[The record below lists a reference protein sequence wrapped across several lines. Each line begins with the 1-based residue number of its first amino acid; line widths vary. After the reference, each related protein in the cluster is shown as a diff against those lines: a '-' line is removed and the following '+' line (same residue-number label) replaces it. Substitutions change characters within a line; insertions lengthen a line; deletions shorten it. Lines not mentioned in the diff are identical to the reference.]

1 LTTHAKPKKNLSFT
15 PLRKAFSAVI
25 NAIPETR
32 DKPKCSYSQHD
43 IVMSAFAC
51 MYFQDPSFL
60 AFQKRLENKLKSSNL
75 KTLFDVK
82 EIPRDTQMRTVLDN
96 IPSDSFSDVF
106 SNMFEQLRRHHHLK
120 QFEVMPGI
128 HLCSVDGSQYHSSK
142 QISCGHCLTKT
153 HKRGGTD
160 YTSYGHSVLQGAIMH
175 PSQRQVIP
183 MIPEIVRNEDGTKK
197 QDCEL
202 NASKRFLRQLRQR
215 HPKLG
220 LMICG
225 DGLFSHQPMIEET
238 LKQGMHYLYVAKPD
252 DHTYMMEWIDAYQAL
267 PNYQYKDEKGRT
279 HHYRWQNRLPLN
291 GKTDTVEVN
300 WLEYRLTNKQGKV
313 TFKNSWVTDVDV
325 TRDNVKT
332 LVDAGRCRWKIENE
346 CFNTLKNQGYH
357 LKHNY
362 GHGKKYLSD
371 NLYILTLLA
380 FYFHQ
385 IFELTDKQ
393 YQACRV
399 AYGSKKQLWENLRV
413 TVRFLLFDSWEDLLD
428 NLLSNPD
435 PSEEYR
441 YKP

>member
-1 LTTHAKPKKNLSFT
+1 
-15 PLRKAFSAVI
+15 
-25 NAIPETR
+25 
-32 DKPKCSYSQHD
+32 
-43 IVMSAFAC
+43 
-51 MYFQDPSFL
+51 MYFQDPSLL

-75 KTLFDVK
+75 KTLFGVK
-82 EIPRDTQMRTVLDN
+82 SIPKDTQLRDVLDT
-96 IPSDSFSDVF
+96 IPTEHFSGVF
-106 SNMFEQLRRHHHLK
+106 TQMFEQLRRHHHLK
-120 QFEVMPGI
+120 EFEVMPNVY
-128 HLCSVDGSQYHSSK
+128 LCSVDGSQYHSSK
-142 QISCGHCLTKT
+142 QVNCEHCLTKQP
-153 HKRGGTD
+153 KNGEI
-160 YTSYGHSVLQGAIMH
+160 SYSHSVLQGAIMH

-183 MIPEIVRNEDGTKK
+183 MMPEIIRNEDGTKK

-202 NASKRFLRQLRQR
+202 NATKRFLKKLRQR

-238 LKQGMHYLYVAKPD
+238 LKQSMHYLYVAKPD
-252 DHTYMMEWIDAYQAL
+252 DHTYMMQWIAAYKET
-267 PNYQYKDEKGRT
+267 PRYEYIDEKGRL
-279 HHYRWQNRLPLN
+279 HSYRWQNKIPLN
-291 GKTDTVEVN
+291 GKKNSVDVN
-300 WLEYRLTNKQGKV
+300 WLDYQLTNAKGKV
-313 TFKNSWVTDVDV
+313 TYKNSWVTDVEV
-325 TRDNVKT
+325 THANIKT

-346 CFNTLKNQGYH
+346 CFNSLKNQGYE
-357 LKHNY
+357 LTHNY
-362 GHGKKYLSD
+362 GHGKEYLSD
-371 NLYILTLLA
+371 NMYILTLLA

-385 IFELTDKQ
+385 IFELTDKK